1 MDALLKHEVFPPLD
15 DAPLWLLFS
24 ILGGLLLL
32 SGFFSGSETA
42 MMSLNRYRLKHLRK
56 RYSGARKAYRLLK
69 RPDRLIGII
78 LIGNNMVNIL
88 ASAIATV
95 IALRL
100 YGDAGIAIAT
110 ILLTLAVLIFS
121 EVTPKT
127 LAALHPEGI
136 AFSTS
141 HILKPLLFVFYPMVW
156 LVNHMS
162 NGLLRLF
169 GVNTNRAIDVS
180 LSKEEIRTVVDVS
193 SQNIPEHQDMLINVL
208 DLETVTVNDIM
219 VPRNDIVGLNLED
232 DIDTLLS
239 TIINCGYTRLPVY
252 NGDISRVEGFLHM
265 KNVAR
270 LLRSGGEGL
279 TKESIKR
286 FSREPYFVP
295 ENTPLNKQLL
305 NFQQVRRRIG
315 LVVDEYGEI
324 EGLVTMED
332 ILEEIVGDF
341 TTNRAEDEQEDI
353 VALDKTMYDIE
364 GSATIRDINKANLW
378 DLPTDG
384 PKTINGLILE
394 QLESIPD
401 GNVSFT
407 IGRYRFETLELSDK
421 MVAKVRVKRML
432 TGAHRSSADEEDE
445 EED

>member
-1 MDALLKHEVFPPLD
+1 MD

-56 RYSGARKAYRLLK
+56 RSSGAHKAHKLLK

-110 ILLTLAVLIFS
+110 LLLTMAVLIFS

-136 AFSTS
+136 AFTAS
-141 HILKPLLFVFYPMVW
+141 HILRPLLTIFYPLVW
-156 LVNHMS
+156 LVNHLS
-162 NGLLRLF
+162 NGLLRIF
-169 GVNTNRAIDVS
+169 GINPAKVVDVS
-180 LSKEEIRTVVDVS
+180 LSKEEIRTVVDIS
-193 SQNIPEHQDMLINVL
+193 SRNIPEHQDMLINIL

-232 DIDTLLS
+232 DIETLL
-239 TIINCGYTRLPVY
+239 TTVINCGYTRLPVY
-252 NGDISRVEGFLHM
+252 TGDINRVEGFLHM
-265 KNVAR
+265 KTIAR

-279 TKESIKR
+279 TKEAIKR
-286 FSREPYFVP
+286 FSRDPYFVP

-305 NFQQVRRRIG
+305 NFQQARRRIG

-341 TTNRAEDEQEDI
+341 TTNRAEDEQDEI

-364 GSATIRDINKANLW
+364 GSATIRDINKSNLW
-378 DLPTDG
+378 DLPIDG
-384 PKTINGLILE
+384 PKTLNGLILE
-394 QLESIPD
+394 HLESIPD
-401 GNVSFT
+401 GNVCFS

-432 TGAHRSSADEEDE
+432 GGVAAASDHEDDE

>member
-1 MDALLKHEVFPPLD
+1 MD

-32 SGFFSGSETA
+32 SAFFSGSETA

-95 IALRL
+95 VALRL
-100 YGDAGIAIAT
+100 YGDKGIAIAT
-110 ILLTLAVLIFS
+110 VLLTLAVLIFS

-136 AFSTS
+136 AFKSS
-141 HILKPLLFVFYPMVW
+141 HILRPLLILFYPMVW
-156 LVNHMS
+156 LVNHLS

-169 GVNTNRAIDVS
+169 GVNPDKVMDVS
-180 LSKEEIRTVVDVS
+180 LSKEEIRTVVDIS
-193 SQNIPEHQDMLINVL
+193 SRNIPEHQDMLINIL

-232 DIDTLLS
+232 DMEDLLATAIGS
-239 TIINCGYTRLPVY
+239 SYTRLPVY
-252 NGDISRVEGFLHM
+252 CGDISRVEGFIHM
-265 KNVAR
+265 KTVAR
-270 LLRSGGEGL
+270 LLRNGSDGL
-279 TKESIKR
+279 TKEAIKR
-286 FSREPYFVP
+286 FTREPYFVP

-305 NFQQVRRRIG
+305 NFQQARRRIG

-341 TTNRAEDEQEDI
+341 TTNRAEDEQADI
-353 VALDKTMYDIE
+353 VALDKTMYDID

-384 PKTINGLILE
+384 PKTINGLVLE
-394 QLESIPD
+394 HLESIPD
-401 GNVSFT
+401 GNVSFS

-432 TGAHRSSADEEDE
+432 TGGNGTTADEDDE